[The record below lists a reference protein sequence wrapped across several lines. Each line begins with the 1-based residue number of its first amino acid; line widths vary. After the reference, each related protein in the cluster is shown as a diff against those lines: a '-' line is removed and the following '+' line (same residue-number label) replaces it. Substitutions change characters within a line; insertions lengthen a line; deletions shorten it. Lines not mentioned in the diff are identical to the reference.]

1 MEQLF
6 ARIPPRR
13 RSPASVA
20 VSAAVHLA
28 AAIGALSFTQTAG
41 PEVPR
46 PVKQS
51 IAFVT
56 LGSKAA
62 APAKVFTPPAAG
74 ISRVTRPQPAAETAS
89 PPPPPIPSAATT
101 KNMEPVPSRT
111 APGDGDSVP
120 AVAAD
125 PPPRPAQVAV
135 AVGLFDAG
143 DASTRL
149 GAIAGAT
156 AIVGG
161 FDRAARGRVEPGVDR
176 SAAAVASAGFGRTDA
191 RPSVEGAR
199 VDTVR
204 SGGFDLA
211 RSQPT
216 PASARRQT
224 PIDTPVEIVFKPA
237 PDYTDE
243 AKALRIE
250 GAIILEVEF
259 AASSDVRVLRVLRGL
274 GHGLDEEAVRAA
286 GQIRFK
292 PAQSA
297 GTPVDFRATVHIV
310 FRLS

>member
-1 MEQLF
+1 
-6 ARIPPRR
+6 
-13 RSPASVA
+13 
-20 VSAAVHLA
+20 
-28 AAIGALSFTQTAG
+28 
-41 PEVPR
+41 
-46 PVKQS
+46 
-51 IAFVT
+51 
-56 LGSKAA
+56 
-62 APAKVFTPPAAG
+62 
-74 ISRVTRPQPAAETAS
+74 
-89 PPPPPIPSAATT
+89 
-101 KNMEPVPSRT
+101 
-111 APGDGDSVP
+111 
-120 AVAAD
+120 
-125 PPPRPAQVAV
+125 
-135 AVGLFDAG
+135 
-143 DASTRL
+143 
-149 GAIAGAT
+149 
-156 AIVGG
+156 
-161 FDRAARGRVEPGVDR
+161 
-176 SAAAVASAGFGRTDA
+176 
-191 RPSVEGAR
+191 
-199 VDTVR
+199 VR